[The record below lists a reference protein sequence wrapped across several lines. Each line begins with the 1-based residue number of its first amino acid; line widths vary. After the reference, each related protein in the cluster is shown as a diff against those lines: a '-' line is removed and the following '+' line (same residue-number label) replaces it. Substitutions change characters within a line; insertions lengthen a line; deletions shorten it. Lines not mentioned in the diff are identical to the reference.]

1 MKKLCKNCIYDSLN
15 GTIKSF
21 KQGEVIFR
29 EGAPLDH
36 IAMIN
41 SGLVKVSKLFV
52 SGEEKIF
59 DILGPREYVGL
70 VAMLKGEDD
79 FIATATALSNVT
91 LNEIHKSTVMTT
103 YDSDDFFKD
112 TCLNCTM
119 TRMGTFQTQLFQSA
133 NLDTEDKI
141 LHILEYLAKKFGRKD
156 DLLYTI
162 HLPFTKTVLAGL
174 IGIRRET
181 LSRHLS
187 SMLEEGLIDIE
198 KNIYKFVGM

>member
-1 MKKLCKNCIYDSLN
+1 MKKLCKNCIYDSLE

-21 KQGEVIFR
+21 KQGEVIFQ
-29 EGAPLDH
+29 EGAPLGH

-52 SGEEKIF
+52 SGEEKTF

-70 VAMLKGEDD
+70 VAILKGETD
-79 FIATATALSNVT
+79 FIATVTALSNVT
-91 LNEIHKSTVMTT
+91 LNEIQRSTVIST
-103 YDSDDFFKD
+103 YDSDDFFKE

-119 TRMGTFQTQLFQSA
+119 TRMGAFQTQLFQSA
-133 NLDTEDKI
+133 NLNTEDKI

-156 DLLYTI
+156 DQLYTI
-162 HLPFTKTVLAGL
+162 YLPFTKTVLAGL

-187 SMLEEGLIDIE
+187 KMVGEGLIEVE